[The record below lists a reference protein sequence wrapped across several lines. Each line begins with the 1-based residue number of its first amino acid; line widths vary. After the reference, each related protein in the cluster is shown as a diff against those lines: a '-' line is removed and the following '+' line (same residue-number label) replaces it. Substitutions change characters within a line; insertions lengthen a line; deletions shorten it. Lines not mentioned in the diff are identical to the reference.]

1 MDSRGVCD
9 TSDRGTHLAMV
20 AVMNV
25 PSRSG
30 RLVTDLAASACGV
43 LLLLLVLAAF
53 NERFR
58 EQFSQGA
65 SADGAGVAALGQVSN
80 VALLIGLVAAQVV
93 REQSVEHV
101 SLMAFAG
108 AALVFVIFL
117 LRM

>member
-1 MDSRGVCD
+1 M
-9 TSDRGTHLAMV
+9 
-20 AVMNV
+20 
-25 PSRSG
+25 
-30 RLVTDLAASACGV
+30 TDLAASVCGV
-43 LLLLLVLAAF
+43 LLLLLALAAF

-65 SADGAGVAALGQVSN
+65 SADGAGVAALGQVN
-80 VALLIGLVAAQVV
+80 DVALLIGLVAAQVV

-101 SLMAFAG
+101 SFMAFTG

>member
-1 MDSRGVCD
+1 MTQATEERILRC
-9 TSDRGTHLAMV
+9 V

-30 RLVTDLAASACGV
+30 RLVTDLAASVCGV
-43 LLLLLVLAAF
+43 LLLLLALAAF

-65 SADGAGVAALGQVSN
+65 SADGAGVAALGQVN
-80 VALLIGLVAAQVV
+80 DVALLIGLVAAQFV

-101 SLMAFAG
+101 SLVAFTG

-117 LRM
+117 LRI

>member
-1 MDSRGVCD
+1 
-9 TSDRGTHLAMV
+9 
-20 AVMNV
+20 MNV

-30 RLVTDLAASACGV
+30 RLVTDLAVSVCGV
-43 LLLLLVLAAF
+43 LLLLVVLAAC

-65 SADGAGVAALGQVSN
+65 DGAGVAALGQVN
-80 VALLIGLVAAQVV
+80 DVALLIGLVAAQVV

-101 SLMAFAG
+101 SLMAFTG

-117 LRM
+117 LRI

>member
-1 MDSRGVCD
+1 
-9 TSDRGTHLAMV
+9 
-20 AVMNV
+20 
-25 PSRSG
+25 
-30 RLVTDLAASACGV
+30 LVTDVAASVCG
-43 LLLLLVLAAF
+43 LLLLLLLLAAF

-65 SADGAGVAALGQVSN
+65 SADGAGVAVLDQLSN
-80 VALLIGLVAAQVV
+80 VALLVGLAAAQVV

>member
-1 MDSRGVCD
+1 
-9 TSDRGTHLAMV
+9 
-20 AVMNV
+20 MNV

-30 RLVTDLAASACGV
+30 RLATDLAASVCGV
-43 LLLLLVLAAF
+43 LLLLLMLAAF
-53 NERFR
+53 NDRFR
-58 EQFSQGA
+58 EQLSQGV
-65 SADGAGVAALGQVSN
+65 SADGVGVAVLGQVSH

-93 REQSVEHV
+93 REQSIEHV

>member
-1 MDSRGVCD
+1 
-9 TSDRGTHLAMV
+9 
-20 AVMNV
+20 MNV
-25 PSRSG
+25 PSRYG
-30 RLVTDLAASACGV
+30 RLATDLAASVCGV
-43 LLLLLVLAAF
+43 LLLLLALAAC

-65 SADGAGVAALGQVSN
+65 SAEGAGVAVLGQVNN

-101 SLMAFAG
+101 SLMAFTG

>member
-1 MDSRGVCD
+1 MADV
-9 TSDRGTHLAMV
+9 
-20 AVMNV
+20 
-25 PSRSG
+25 
-30 RLVTDLAASACGV
+30 AASVCGV
-43 LLLLLVLAAF
+43 LLLLVVLAAF

-65 SADGAGVAALGQVSN
+65 STDGAGVAALDQINN
-80 VALLIGLVAAQVV
+80 VTLLIGLMVAQVV